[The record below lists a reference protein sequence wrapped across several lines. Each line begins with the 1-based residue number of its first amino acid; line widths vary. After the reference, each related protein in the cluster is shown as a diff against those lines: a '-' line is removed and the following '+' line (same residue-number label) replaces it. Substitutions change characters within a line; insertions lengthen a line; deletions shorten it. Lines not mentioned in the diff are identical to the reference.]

1 MEEYESAIRD
11 TLTGEYEDLGYSDA
25 VEELFQTAASQSV
38 ISECPEDFITS
49 CKEEVEAAYAA
60 FAEYFGEDD
69 FMTAFGITEDDIES
83 EATGLAERRLLVN
96 AIVLD
101 ACIELTED
109 EYVSYLKDQAD
120 ANGYDSISDFEQ
132 DYTRSSIIWEL
143 YEQKV
148 GEILYQSAKIEKTP
162 YTEADTDEEYIEAE
176 IIEDDAEEEPAV
188 DDTENTTEEASE
200 N

>member
-1 MEEYESAIRD
+1 M
-11 TLTGEYEDLGYSDA
+11 
-25 VEELFQTAASQSV
+25 
-38 ISECPEDFITS
+38 
-49 CKEEVEAAYAA
+49 
-60 FAEYFGEDD
+60 
-69 FMTAFGITEDDIES
+69 
-83 EATGLAERRLLVN
+83 
-96 AIVLD
+96 
-101 ACIELTED
+101 TED